1 MTFQVFITVKNPPDP
16 TDLYFDRTLHDVAR
30 RLNLHLNNDLDL
42 FLEFAMK
49 LMGNDSSHQQRL
61 LDIKRNQQ
69 KGLPEK
75 CEEVLGLWARKGDS
89 KWEDVIA
96 ALRDPKVGLTRLAN
110 ELEKELKESEQTQ
123 NIAMQGECATICTI
137 LCSRSPK
144 P

>member
-1 MTFQVFITVKNPPDP
+1 MTSQVFLTVKNPPDP

-49 LMGNDSSHQQRL
+49 LMGNESSHQQRL

-75 CEEVLGLWARKGDS
+75 CKEVLSLWARKGDS
-89 KWEDVIA
+89 KWENVIA
-96 ALRDPKVGLTRLAN
+96 ALRDPEVGLTRLAN
-110 ELEKELKESEQTQ
+110 ELDEELKASEQTQ
-123 NIAMQGECATICTI
+123 NSTLQGDFSTICT
-137 LCSRSPK
+137 S
-144 P
+144 